1 MEQENLSGD
10 SSPKVEGY
18 RAPQVCKL
26 VGITYRQLDYW
37 DRTGLL
43 KPSLQEAEGSGTQR
57 LYTFS
62 DVVQL
67 RVIKRLLDTG
77 INLNKVRQTVD
88 WLRDEI
94 HIDQPLWET
103 SLLSDGSDLLV
114 TIDDEETQE
123 FLMNALGRGQ
133 GVFAITV
140 GKIQRDLEGEL
151 LEFAKKAVQPALPLE
166 EYLAPPEP
174 LEGSL

>member
-1 MEQENLSGD
+1 MDQEKLSEE
-10 SSPKVEGY
+10 SPTEVDGY

-43 KPSLQEAEGSGTQR
+43 RPSLKKAEGSGTQR

-77 INLNKVRQTVD
+77 LDLRKVRITVD
-88 WLRDEI
+88 WLRENV

-103 SLLSDGSDLLV
+103 SLLSDGSNLWISL
-114 TIDDEETQE
+114 DDEDTQE
-123 FLMNALGRGQ
+123 FLMDALSRGQ

-151 LEFAKKAVQPALPLE
+151 LEFAKKAVQAPLPLAE
-166 EYLAPPEP
+166 DLSQEP
-174 LEGSL
+174 FEVFR